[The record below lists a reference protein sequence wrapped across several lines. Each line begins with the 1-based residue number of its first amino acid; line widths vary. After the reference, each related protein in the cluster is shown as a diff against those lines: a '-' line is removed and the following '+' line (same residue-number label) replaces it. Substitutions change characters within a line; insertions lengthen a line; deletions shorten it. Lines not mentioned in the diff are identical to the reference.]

1 MAAPETGIERTE
13 LSDWWRML
21 PVLPWLPS
29 DVTDPAAAAV
39 TTFTV
44 SVKVLQRGGG
54 DRLSPPR
61 PTVSEVKTKR

>member
-1 MAAPETGIERTE
+1 MAAAETGIERME

-21 PVLPWLPS
+21 SVLPWVTS

-44 SVKVLQRGGG
+44 SVKVLRRGGVE
-54 DRLSPPR
+54 L
-61 PTVSEVKTKR
+61 